1 MLKNYLLDFW
11 YQDFA
16 LMVCLTW
23 LILLLIF
30 WSVPKNKIWKYALP
44 ALLLLVG
51 GYASVKY
58 SQDRVNI
65 DERKQFTQKCQLE
78 GESVYESTPEVL
90 GILLDDEAK
99 LLFSKNFRGW
109 FAQDKHTGEFE
120 SADTQPYDK
129 PIHVISE
136 GIIGRLKNTH
146 GYVYVDYRSQDGRGY
161 WKAIEQWR
169 LDRLLKLTAVNERS
183 QYRVWVQLLK
193 DEDLQD
199 TGIQHYH
206 ISIINQQSQA
216 LVAEKHIYTF
226 EEQFKPK
233 EETNSN
239 REQPISC
246 QLKPASQ
253 LSEQIRFFIF
263 KVLPPKQIIGDQLFT
278 QQLEKIEAA
287 KKKQKGG

>member
-16 LMVCLTW
+16 LMICLTW
-23 LILLLIF
+23 LILVLIF
-30 WSVPKNKIWKYALP
+30 WSVPKNKIWKYAL
-44 ALLLLVG
+44 ATLLLLVG

-58 SQDRVNI
+58 SQARVKI
-65 DERKQFTQKCQLE
+65 DERKLFTQKCELE
-78 GESVYESTPEVL
+78 GESVYENTPEVL
-90 GILLDDEAK
+90 GIRLDNEAK
-99 LLFSKNFRGW
+99 MLFSDNFSGW

-120 SADTQPYDK
+120 SAGTQPYDK
-129 PIHVISE
+129 PIYVISE
-136 GIIGRLKNTH
+136 GIIDRLKNTH
-146 GYVYVDYRSQDGRGY
+146 GYVYVDYRLQDARAY
-161 WKAIEQWR
+161 WEAIEQWR
-169 LDRLLKLTAVNERS
+169 LGRLLKLPAVNERS

-193 DEDLQD
+193 DEDLQN

-226 EEQFKPK
+226 KEQFQPK
-233 EETNSN
+233 EEHYSN
-239 REQPISC
+239 REEPITC
-246 QLKPASQ
+246 QLKPADQ
-253 LSEQIRFFIF
+253 LPEQIRFFVF
-263 KVLPPKQIIGDQLFT
+263 KVLPPQQVIGDQLFT